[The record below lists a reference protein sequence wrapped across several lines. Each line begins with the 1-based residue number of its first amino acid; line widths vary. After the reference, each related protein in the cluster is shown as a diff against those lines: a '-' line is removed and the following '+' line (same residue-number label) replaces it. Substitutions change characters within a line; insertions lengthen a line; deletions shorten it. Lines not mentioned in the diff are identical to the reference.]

1 MVRVCSILNEDV
13 PAPPPPFPIYVCYLS
28 MVVLS
33 PCLDLDLDI
42 DQNTGEMRTKV
53 VLDREL
59 RTSYHLSAI
68 PLSGDGE
75 NIKVSNTLL

>member
-1 MVRVCSILNEDV
+1 MQANV
-13 PAPPPPFPIYVCYLS
+13 PVAVYT
-28 MVVLS
+28 
-33 PCLDLDLDI
+33 DLDLDI

-75 NIKVSNTLL
+75 NIKVL

>member
-1 MVRVCSILNEDV
+1 
-13 PAPPPPFPIYVCYLS
+13 
-28 MVVLS
+28 
-33 PCLDLDLDI
+33 
-42 DQNTGEMRTKV
+42 MRTKV

-75 NIKVSNTLL
+75 NIKVRFRWAKPKFSWCDFGEGPLMDDPKYLYLPSKTYGLNFNYWNELDLTVYK

>member
-1 MVRVCSILNEDV
+1 MGICTPTWLWL
-13 PAPPPPFPIYVCYLS
+13 FT
-28 MVVLS
+28 
-33 PCLDLDLDI
+33 DLDLDI

-75 NIKVSNTLL
+75 NIKVLYLLL